1 MTLTRPAEQEAAAP
15 GDPGAEPRRAVG
27 YTIVLPPGWH
37 HIPVR
42 RGADEAIKKI
52 ARDVAGQFA
61 KGQSRDALT
70 AYRIELERKL
80 REVVGEARRR
90 GATDAY
96 VPLGLVHG
104 IPIPASFLVSELSL
118 GSVEDIDPAQIIANL
133 ASADG
138 DSRPVTVAD
147 AIGARTERA
156 ARADPSKNVEY
167 PSRRVDYVLAVP
179 GDRDRYLAVAFSVIC
194 AGDPDD
200 AYVLLLVELFDA
212 MMATWR
218 WRWE

>member
-1 MTLTRPAEQEAAAP
+1 MAAEQPAAP
-15 GDPGAEPRRAVG
+15 PRRAVG

-42 RGADEAIKKI
+42 RGSDEAIKKI
-52 ARDVAGQFA
+52 ARDVARQFA
-61 KGQSRDALT
+61 KSQPPDALT

-80 REVVGEARRR
+80 REVTGEARRKA
-90 GATDAY
+90 ATDMY
-96 VPLGLVHG
+96 MPLGLVHG
-104 IPIPASFLVSELSL
+104 IPVPASFLVSELSL
-118 GSVEDIDPAQIIANL
+118 GSVEDIDPAHLVANL
-133 ASADG
+133 ATTDG

-147 AIGARTERA
+147 AIGARIERTA
-156 ARADPSKNVEY
+156 LADPSKNVEY
-167 PSRRVDYVLAVP
+167 PSRRVDYVVAVP
-179 GDRDRYLAVAFSVIC
+179 GDHDRYLAVAFSVVC

-200 AYVLLLVELFDA
+200 AYAKLLVELFDA

>member
-1 MTLTRPAEQEAAAP
+1 LTRPAEPDAAV
-15 GDPGAEPRRAVG
+15 AEQPASPPRRAVG
-27 YTIVLPPGWH
+27 YTIVLPPGWR

-42 RGADEAIKKI
+42 RGADEAIKKA
-52 ARDVAGQFA
+52 ARDVARQFA
-61 KGQSRDALT
+61 KGQPRDALT

-80 REVVGEARRR
+80 REVVAEARRR
-90 GATDAY
+90 GGTDAY

-104 IPIPASFLVSELSL
+104 VPVPASFLVSELSL
-118 GSVEDIDPAQIIANL
+118 GSVEDIDPARIIANL

-147 AIGARTERA
+147 AIGARTERT
-156 ARADPSKNVEY
+156 ARADPSKNVEQA
-167 PSRRVDYVLAVP
+167 SRRVDYVLAVP
-179 GDRDRYLAVAFSVIC
+179 GESDRYLAVAFSVVC

-200 AYVLLLVELFDA
+200 AYVRLLVELFDA